1 MSSTRRLTIVLVDAH
16 EVLRLGV
23 RTLLQGEPL
32 FHVVG
37 EADTLA
43 EAVQLV
49 ERMEPTLVVTEMAL
63 PDGSGADL
71 CRVLAA
77 RAPQVRVVILA
88 TQASEA
94 SVITAVRAGACGYLS
109 KHGSGAELLRA
120 LRAIASGQPQLDS
133 QSVRSL
139 VDRMR
144 RDGNGG
150 GGKDVLAL
158 TEQERRVLSLV
169 TEGKTNKQIAATLRL
184 SEKTIKNYLSHA
196 FEKLN
201 VTRRA
206 QAAVR
211 FMSDV
216 RYLGAALTPSASPD
230 AVRPGVEPA
239 VRPVAAHDARP
250 GAPDATREQKS
261 A

>member
-1 MSSTRRLTIVLVDAH
+1 MSFTRRITIVLVDAH
-16 EVLRLGV
+16 EVLRLGL
-23 RTLLQGEPL
+23 RTLLQGDPL

-37 EADTLA
+37 EAGTLA
-43 EAVQLV
+43 EAVRLTD
-49 ERMEPTLVVTEMAL
+49 RLEPALVVTEMAL
-63 PDGSGADL
+63 PDGSGVDL
-71 CRVLAA
+71 CRDLAA
-77 RAPQVRVVILA
+77 RSPQVRVVVLT
-88 TQASEA
+88 TQVSDA

-109 KHGSGAELLRA
+109 KHLPAAELLRA
-120 LRAIASGQPQLDS
+120 LRAAASGQPQLDP

-139 VDRMR
+139 VERMR

-150 GGKDVLAL
+150 GVKDVLTL
-158 TEQERRVLSLV
+158 TEQERRVLALV
-169 TEGKTNKQIAATLRL
+169 TEGKTNKEIATVLGL

-216 RYLGAALTPSASPD
+216 RYLGAAVAPAASPED
-230 AVRPGVEPA
+230 SAHSGRPPVVRHTRLGSAGAAQEP
-239 VRPVAAHDARP
+239 
-250 GAPDATREQKS
+250 KS